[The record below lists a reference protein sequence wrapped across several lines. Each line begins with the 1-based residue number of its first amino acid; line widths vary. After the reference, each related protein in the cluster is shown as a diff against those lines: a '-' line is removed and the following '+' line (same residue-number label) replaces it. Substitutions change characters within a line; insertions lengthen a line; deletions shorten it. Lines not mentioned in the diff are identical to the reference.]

1 MASPEWG
8 ALMAEAQAGNPMAYR
23 QLLGELAQWLERFY
37 LDRLPR
43 EMVGDGISETLRLIH
58 EMRHTYDPG
67 RPFGPW
73 LTAIAQHQCAKIES
87 ARILGGK
94 L

>member
-1 MASPEWG
+1 
-8 ALMAEAQAGNPMAYR
+8 MAEAQAGNPTAYR
-23 QLLGELAQWLERFY
+23 QLLVELAQWLEHFY

-43 EMVGDGISETLRLIH
+43 EMVDDGVSETLRLLH
-58 EMRHTYDPG
+58 EIRHTYDPG
-67 RPFGPW
+67 RPFDPW
-73 LTAIAQHQCAKIES
+73 LIAIAQHQCVKIES